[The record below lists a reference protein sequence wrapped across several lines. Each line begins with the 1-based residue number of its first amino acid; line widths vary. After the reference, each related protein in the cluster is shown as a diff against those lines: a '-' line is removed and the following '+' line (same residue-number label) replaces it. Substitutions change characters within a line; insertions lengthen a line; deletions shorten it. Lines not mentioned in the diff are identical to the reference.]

1 MALTFHLRDYTNLDG
16 RLPWQ
21 FDEVVGS
28 EFGSL
33 LSELRS

>member
-1 MALTFHLRDYTNLDG
+1 MALIFYLRDYTDLDG
-16 RLPWQ
+16 RLPSQ
-21 FDEVVGS
+21 FNELIGS